1 MATELI
7 GHHAVERHR
16 EKPRRHCARCGGFV
30 RHGDDHLRVQMHGAT
45 SLFHWRCFHR
55 DHATILYA
63 CQQMERRMA
72 GDFAFGQF
80 IEKLEGQ
87 IISAATAMEAA
98 A

>member
-7 GHHAVERHR
+7 GHHAIKPHR
-16 EKPRRHCARCGGFV
+16 EKPRCHCARCGDFV

-63 CQQMERRMA
+63 CQQMKRRMA
-72 GDFAFGQF
+72 RDFAFGQF
-80 IEKLEGQ
+80 IEKLEAQ
-87 IISAATAMEAA
+87 ICATAVTQAA